1 MGYEGT
7 RIKAVRCTECGSR
20 RARFT
25 AATVTGIQ
33 RIVFVVED
41 DGSVGVRASDGWDK
55 PLRKL
60 QASTSDMNLNEFAY
74 CGICGVEAEGWEFVV
89 YDDVEDGEAS

>member
-1 MGYEGT
+1 MGNEGT
-7 RIKAVRCTECGSR
+7 RIKAARCSECGSR
-20 RARFT
+20 RVRFT
-25 AATVTGIQ
+25 APTVMGIQ

-60 QASTSDMNLNEFAY
+60 RASTSDMNLHEFAY
-74 CGICGVEAEGWEFVV
+74 CGICGVEAEAWEFVV
-89 YDDVEDGEAS
+89 FDDSADVEES